1 VDLWRERPVLIRRR
15 PNQAPGTGG
24 NSGAGWGDPDFF
36 TMHFVSKFA
45 GMVGLIG
52 LFFLSAAHAAPKA
65 AESQPYTRIA
75 EQRADKIVASLALAS
90 PTTAARVRDV
100 IARQYVDLHALH
112 AVRDARIAEAKS
124 LPDRAAATAA
134 ATSAKTS
141 VDPQLT
147 ALHAAYLAR
156 LAEDLSPAQI
166 ERVKDG
172 MTYGVLPLTF
182 RVYQQML
189 PALTAAQKDQILA
202 WLTEARE
209 LAMTGSTSSEKH
221 AWFGK
226 YKGRINNYLSAAGYD
241 LKQAEKNL
249 KAQPSPAPLVP
260 PDRP

>member
-1 VDLWRERPVLIRRR
+1 M
-15 PNQAPGTGG
+15 NFA
-24 NSGAGWGDPDFF
+24 SKGAALG
-36 TMHFVSKFA
+36 A
-45 GMVGLIG
+45 LIG
-52 LFFLSAAHAAPKA
+52 LLCLSAAHAAPNTT
-65 AESQPYTRIA
+65 EPQPYTRIA
-75 EQRADKIVASLALAS
+75 EQRADKIVESLALAS
-90 PTTAARVRDV
+90 PTTAARVREV
-100 IARQYVDLHALH
+100 IARQYADLNALH
-112 AVRDARIAEAKS
+112 AVRDARIAEAKL

-134 ATSAKTS
+134 VTAAKAS

-147 ALHAAYLAR
+147 ALQAAYLGK
-156 LAEDLSPAQI
+156 LAEDLAPAQI
-166 ERVKDG
+166 DIVKDG

-189 PALTAAQKDQILA
+189 PELTAAQKEQILA

-209 LAMTGSTSSEKH
+209 LAMTGSTSGEKH

-226 YKGRINNYLSAAGYD
+226 YQGRINNFLFAAGYD

>member
-1 VDLWRERPVLIRRR
+1 MD
-15 PNQAPGTGG
+15 G
-24 NSGAGWGDPDFF
+24 NSGVGWGDSDFF
-36 TMHFVSKFA
+36 TMHFVSKLA
-45 GMVGLIG
+45 GLVALIG
-52 LFFLSAAHAAPKA
+52 LIFFCPAHASPKA
-65 AESQPYTRIA
+65 SEPDAYTRTA
-75 EQRADKIVASLALAS
+75 ELRADKIAASLALAD
-90 PTTAARVRDV
+90 PLKTARVRDV

-124 LPDRAAATAA
+124 LPDRAAASAVAA
-134 ATSAKTS
+134 KGSI
-141 VDPQLT
+141 DPQLT
-147 ALHAAYLAR
+147 VLHAAYLAR
-156 LAEDLSPAQI
+156 LAEELAPAQI

-189 PALTAAQKDQILA
+189 PELTAAQKDQILA

-209 LAMTGSTSSEKH
+209 LAMTGSTSGEKH

-249 KAQPSPAPLVP
+249 KAQPSSALLVI
-260 PDRP
+260 PDRL

>member
-1 VDLWRERPVLIRRR
+1 M
-15 PNQAPGTGG
+15 NFA
-24 NSGAGWGDPDFF
+24 SKGAALG
-36 TMHFVSKFA
+36 A
-45 GMVGLIG
+45 LIG
-52 LFFLSAAHAAPKA
+52 QLFLSAAHAAPNTT
-65 AESQPYTRIA
+65 EPQPYTRIA
-75 EQRADKIVASLALAS
+75 EQRADKIVESLALAS
-90 PTTAARVRDV
+90 PTTAARVREV
-100 IARQYVDLHALH
+100 IARQYADLNALH
-112 AVRDARIAEAKS
+112 AVRDARIAEAKL

-134 ATSAKTS
+134 VTAAKAS

-147 ALHAAYLAR
+147 ALQAAYLGK
-156 LAEDLSPAQI
+156 LAEDLAPAQI
-166 ERVKDG
+166 DIVKDG

-189 PALTAAQKDQILA
+189 PELTAAQKEQILA

-209 LAMTGSTSSEKH
+209 LAMTGSTSGEKH

-226 YKGRINNYLSAAGYD
+226 YKGRINNFLFAAGYD

>member
-1 VDLWRERPVLIRRR
+1 
-15 PNQAPGTGG
+15 
-24 NSGAGWGDPDFF
+24 
-36 TMHFVSKFA
+36 MHFVSKFA
-45 GMVGLIG
+45 GLVGLIG
-52 LFFLSAAHAAPKA
+52 LLFLSAAHAAPKA

-189 PALTAAQKDQILA
+189 PELTAAQKDQIFA

-209 LAMTGSTSSEKH
+209 LAMTGSTSGEKH

>member
-1 VDLWRERPVLIRRR
+1 M
-15 PNQAPGTGG
+15 NFA
-24 NSGAGWGDPDFF
+24 SKGAALG
-36 TMHFVSKFA
+36 A
-45 GMVGLIG
+45 LIG
-52 LFFLSAAHAAPKA
+52 QLFLSAAHAAPNTT
-65 AESQPYTRIA
+65 EPQPYTRIA
-75 EQRADKIVASLALAS
+75 EQRADKIVESLTLAS
-90 PTTAARVRDV
+90 PTTAARVREV
-100 IARQYVDLHALH
+100 IARQYADLNALH
-112 AVRDARIAEAKS
+112 AVRDARIAEAKL

-134 ATSAKTS
+134 VTAAKAS

-147 ALHAAYLAR
+147 ALQAAYLGK
-156 LAEDLSPAQI
+156 LAEDLAPAQI
-166 ERVKDG
+166 DIVKDG

-189 PALTAAQKDQILA
+189 PELTAAQKEQILA

-209 LAMTGSTSSEKH
+209 LAMTGSTSGEKH

-226 YKGRINNYLSAAGYD
+226 YKGRINNFLSAAGYD

>member
-1 VDLWRERPVLIRRR
+1 M
-15 PNQAPGTGG
+15 NFA
-24 NSGAGWGDPDFF
+24 SKGAALG
-36 TMHFVSKFA
+36 A
-45 GMVGLIG
+45 LIG
-52 LFFLSAAHAAPKA
+52 LLFLSAAHAAPNTT
-65 AESQPYTRIA
+65 ESQPYTRIA

-100 IARQYVDLHALH
+100 IARQYADLHALH

-134 ATSAKTS
+134 VTAAKAS

-147 ALHAAYLAR
+147 ALQAAYLVK
-156 LAEDLSPAQI
+156 LAEELAPAQI
-166 ERVKDG
+166 DIVKDG

-189 PALTAAQKDQILA
+189 PELTAAQKDQILA

-209 LAMTGSTSSEKH
+209 LAMTGSTSGEKH

-226 YKGRINNYLSAAGYD
+226 YKGRINNFLSAAGYD
-241 LKQAEKNL
+241 LKQAEKNV

>member
-1 VDLWRERPVLIRRR
+1 M
-15 PNQAPGTGG
+15 NFA
-24 NSGAGWGDPDFF
+24 SKGAALG
-36 TMHFVSKFA
+36 A
-45 GMVGLIG
+45 LIG
-52 LFFLSAAHAAPKA
+52 VLFLSAAHAAPNTT
-65 AESQPYTRIA
+65 EPQPYTRIA

-100 IARQYVDLHALH
+100 IARQYADLHALH

-134 ATSAKTS
+134 VTAAKAS

-147 ALHAAYLAR
+147 ALQAAYLVK
-156 LAEDLSPAQI
+156 LAEELAPAQI
-166 ERVKDG
+166 DSVKDG

-189 PALTAAQKDQILA
+189 PELTAAQKDQILA

-209 LAMTGSTSSEKH
+209 LAMTGSTSGEKH

-226 YKGRINNYLSAAGYD
+226 YKGRINNFLSAAGYD

>member
-1 VDLWRERPVLIRRR
+1 M
-15 PNQAPGTGG
+15 NFA
-24 NSGAGWGDPDFF
+24 SKGAALG
-36 TMHFVSKFA
+36 A
-45 GMVGLIG
+45 LIG
-52 LFFLSAAHAAPKA
+52 LLCLSAAHAAPNTT
-65 AESQPYTRIA
+65 EPQPYTRIA
-75 EQRADKIVASLALAS
+75 EQRADKIVESLALAS
-90 PTTAARVRDV
+90 PTTAARVREV
-100 IARQYVDLHALH
+100 IARQYADLNALH
-112 AVRDARIAEAKS
+112 AVRDARIAEAKL

-134 ATSAKTS
+134 VTAAKAS

-147 ALHAAYLAR
+147 ALQAAYLGK
-156 LAEDLSPAQI
+156 LAEDLAPAQI
-166 ERVKDG
+166 DIVKDG

-189 PALTAAQKDQILA
+189 PELTAAQKEQILA

-209 LAMTGSTSSEKH
+209 LAMTGSTSGEKH

-226 YKGRINNYLSAAGYD
+226 YKGRINNFLFAAGYD